1 MLLQPSITLLCL
13 SCRPSHC
20 SHRKFAAYCFQPA
33 GLTRILADPVKQL
46 LINIKNDSAA
56 PKRTAT
62 CLSKNPFDK
71 GELFIIFKSCIPA
84 AALTAGMP
92 WMPILMDSRI
102 TSECP
107 VMNSRVHAL
116 QTDLTYS
123 ENVTTSPDCKS
134 VMLIRVCFFGSLFVF
149 LSLSHSWMSSGK
161 CLITCSTR
169 TASPILKMQTNFWPP
184 TAGRNST
191 W

>member
-149 LSLSHSWMSSGK
+149 YPSP
-161 CLITCSTR
+161 TR
-169 TASPILKMQTNFWPP
+169 ECQVAN
-184 TAGRNST
+184 A
-191 W
+191 